1 MTKTIIEVN
10 DLSVSINGKS
20 ILKDIQFKAEK
31 GQVLTLLG
39 PSGAGKSTLIRT
51 LNGLQDLSSG
61 EILFYDDISKGH
73 LAQHSGMVFQHFN
86 LFKNLTAIENVAS
99 PAWLSGE
106 LTKKEALTKAHV
118 LLKQLNVDQQAQQY
132 PASLSGGQKQ
142 RVGIARALMT
152 NAPILLLDEPTSA
165 LDPESIQEVLLA
177 IADIIKATDKTVI
190 LVTHEL
196 RFAKQIS
203 DKIIFMYD
211 GQIIAN
217 ETTNAFFGAQTNQ
230 HIQNFLQSENAEN
243 IRYA

>member
-10 DLSVSINGKS
+10 DLSVNINGKA

-51 LNGLQDLSSG
+51 LNGLQNLSSG
-61 EILFYDDISKGH
+61 EILFYDDIKKGD

-217 ETTNAFFGAQTNQ
+217 EPTHEFFSTQSNQ
-230 HIQNFLQSENAEN
+230 HIQNFLQSENTEN
-243 IRYA
+243 IHYA

>member
-20 ILKDIQFKAEK
+20 ILKDIQFKAER

-106 LTKKEALTKAHV
+106 VTKKEALAKAHV

-132 PASLSGGQKQ
+132 PVSLSGGQKQ

-177 IADIIKATDKTVI
+177 IADIIQATDKTII

-230 HIQNFLQSENAEN
+230 HIQKFLQSENAEN

>member
-10 DLSVSINGKS
+10 DLSVNINGKA

-51 LNGLQDLSSG
+51 LNGLQNLSSG
-61 EILFYDDISKGH
+61 EILFYDDIKKGD